1 MLYSSA
7 NEPSWLGSL
16 AFLCSHSPG
25 RVCALQEAQVH
36 VEGHRGERAVD
47 LDLQQRI
54 YVRLDKQHFMPFFEH
69 ELESHPLPIN
79 QEEISLQSA
88 QL

>member
-1 MLYSSA
+1 M
-7 NEPSWLGSL
+7 
-16 AFLCSHSPG
+16 
-25 RVCALQEAQVH
+25 QEAQVH
-36 VEGHRGERAVD
+36 VEGHKAERAVD

-54 YVRLDKQHFMPFFEH
+54 YVRLEKEKFMPFFEH

-79 QEEISLQSA
+79 EEEISLQSA

>member
-1 MLYSSA
+1 M
-7 NEPSWLGSL
+7 
-16 AFLCSHSPG
+16 
-25 RVCALQEAQVH
+25 H
-36 VEGHRGERAVD
+36 VEGHKEERVVD

-54 YVRLDKQHFMPFFEH
+54 YVRLDKRHFMPFFEH

-79 QEEISLQSA
+79 EEEVSLQSA